1 MMHPCTSAFLVP
13 VAYTCTS
20 LCLSHL
26 QTWPC
31 CCDASHLLHELF
43 TKGRRSI
50 QNNVITVK
58 IKVLPLLSLPIF
70 WHQPEIAYDRMVDK
84 RHAIQSSTMVLNN
97 SRIHKKI
104 TVKKM
109 MSQARIRELQ
119 HLKLNTPCSSHLCT
133 AISLHKTPT
142 SAGPSMCFRQKVMSH
157 LQRGAAGTY
166 F

>member
-1 MMHPCTSAFLVP
+1 MHPCTSAFLVP

-58 IKVLPLLSLPIF
+58 ISFASTFTSHILTPAWGSP
-70 WHQPEIAYDRMVDK
+70 DRMVDK

-119 HLKLNTPCSSHLCT
+119 RLKLNTPCFSHLCT
-133 AISLHKTPT
+133 AISLHKTCT